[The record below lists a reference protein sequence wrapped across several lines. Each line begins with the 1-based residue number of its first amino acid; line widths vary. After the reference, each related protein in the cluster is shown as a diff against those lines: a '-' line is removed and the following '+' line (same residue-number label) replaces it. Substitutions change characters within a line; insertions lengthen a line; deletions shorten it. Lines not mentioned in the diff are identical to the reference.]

1 MKYVVDGRAAD
12 LSPKDDVDV
21 TRLSDRLLV
30 KAADGTASALAVRRG
45 DTVYVSYRA
54 RTYKI
59 EKARRRRHGAGGEAT
74 GEALAPMPG
83 QIVEVLAR
91 EGDVVAA
98 GDRLLILE
106 AMKMQQPIVAP
117 TDGTVASIAVSQGDQ
132 VSAGQVLAVVKAVGD
147 E

>member
-12 LSPKDDVDV
+12 LSPNDGVEV
-21 TRLSDRLLV
+21 TRLPDRLLV
-30 KAADGTASALAVRRG
+30 KTADGESSALAVRRG

-54 RTYKI
+54 RSYKI
-59 EKARRRRHGAGGEAT
+59 EKARRERHGAGNDST

-83 QIVEVLAR
+83 QIVEVFAK
-91 EGDVVAA
+91 EGDVVAE
-98 GDRLLILE
+98 GDKLLILE

-117 TDGTVASIAVSQGDQ
+117 RAGTVVRVAAKQGDQ
-132 VSAGQVLAVVKAVGD
+132 VSAGQVLAVVEAAGD

>member
-1 MKYVVDGRAAD
+1 MKYVVDGRAAE
-12 LSPKDDVDV
+12 LSLQDDVEV
-21 TRLSDRLLV
+21 TWLSDRLLV
-30 KAADGTASALAVRRG
+30 KSADGTASALAVRRG

-59 EKARRRRHGAGGEAT
+59 EKAVRRRHGAGGEAT

-91 EGDVVAA
+91 EGDVVVE
-98 GDRLLILE
+98 GDKLLILE

-117 TDGTVASIAVSQGDQ
+117 TDGTVARVTVSQGEQ
-132 VSAGQVLAVVKAVGD
+132 VSAGQVLAVVEAGSD